1 MFRALLITTL
11 ALPVIF
17 AQPAG
22 HTGSAPAARSATPV
36 MTAPGAP
43 VRDPGPAAAG
53 AAAEA
58 AKSAAPQNKSETLH
72 FSVNWP
78 SGLSLGE
85 GELSSVYTSSG
96 TWSFSMKVDAALPGF
111 PLAESAQ
118 STAGKDLCSVELT
131 KESTRGRRK
140 TTEKTTFD
148 PSKLT
153 ATRRTVTNDGGKT
166 EYRIPGCARDA
177 MSFVQF
183 IRRELAAGRLPQ
195 PQQVYYGAP
204 YQTRVQYVG
213 TQSVRS
219 GNEMVEADKLTASI
233 KGPASEL
240 TVELLFRRDP
250 TRTPLSVTIP
260 VTIGKFTVEFD
271 R

>member
-1 MFRALLITTL
+1 MFRALLITAL
-11 ALPVIF
+11 AIPIF
-17 AQPAG
+17 GQTAP
-22 HTGSAPAARSATPV
+22 HTGSAPAARSAAPVATPAGPV
-36 MTAPGAP
+36 VKDPGA
-43 VRDPGPAAAG
+43 
-53 AAAEA
+53 
-58 AKSAAPQNKSETLH
+58 AAPQNKSETLH

-85 GELSSVYTSSG
+85 GELSSVYSPSG

-118 STAGKDLCSVELT
+118 STAGKDLCSAELT

-140 TTEKTTFD
+140 TTEKTSFD
-148 PSKLT
+148 SSKLI
-153 ATRRTVTNDGGKT
+153 ATRKTVTNNGGKT

-177 MSFVQF
+177 MTFVQF
-183 IRRELAAGRLPQ
+183 VRRELAAGRLPQ

-233 KGPASEL
+233 KGPVTEL
-240 TVELLFRRDP
+240 TVELLFRRDAA
-250 TRTPLSVTIP
+250 RTPLSVTIP

>member
-11 ALPVIF
+11 AVPLIF
-17 AQPAG
+17 GQTAA
-22 HTGSAPAARSATPV
+22 HTGSAPAARSAAPAVTP
-36 MTAPGAP
+36 PGSP
-43 VRDPGPAAAG
+43 VRDPAPSAAG

-58 AKSAAPQNKSETLH
+58 AKSAAPTNKSETLH

-85 GELSSVYTSSG
+85 GELSSVYSPSG

-118 STAGKDLCSVELT
+118 SMAGKDLCSVELT

-148 PSKLT
+148 SSKLI
-153 ATRRTVTNDGGKT
+153 ATRRTVTNNGGKT

-177 MSFVQF
+177 MTFVQF

-195 PQQVYYGAP
+195 AQQVYYGAP

-219 GNEMVEADKLTASI
+219 GNELVEADKLTALI

-240 TVELLFRRDP
+240 TVELLFRRDA